1 MCVCVCVYVC
11 VCVKDLRKVN
21 RDSRDS
27 KKKDLNLA
35 SLTHDLS
42 IFVLISFFP

>member
-1 MCVCVCVYVC
+1 MYKKGTGGVCVCVC

-27 KKKDLNLA
+27 KKKDLKLA
-35 SLTHDLS
+35 SLTL
-42 IFVLISFFP
+42 LICLSFF